1 MGGQTSLRPFEYIAP
16 ATAAEA
22 VKLLGENSGHAR
34 ALAGGTDLIVDLKH
48 DPGSIDLLVDVS
60 RIPEFR
66 GIEETDDG
74 LRIGS
79 MTTFGEIMAHPVCL
93 EMMPAVVDAA
103 HTVGAVQT
111 RNLGTVGGNLVTCV
125 PSADSAP
132 SLMVLDARVT
142 VIGSDGAREMPIE
155 EFFVGPRKTVLEPDE
170 LLQSLLIPK
179 TSLGKPSHFLKHGLR
194 KGQAL
199 ALVNAAAALQL
210 DGDKIAEP
218 RLALGAVYPTPLRCT
233 EAEAFLDGKPATEEV
248 VSEAADIAVSEIKP
262 IDDFRSSAKY
272 RRHIVRVF
280 SKRVLTRSIEIARER

>member
-1 MGGQTSLRPFEYIAP
+1 MRPFEYIAP

-22 VKLLGENSGHAR
+22 VALLAENSEHACP
-34 ALAGGTDLIVDLKH
+34 LAGGTDLIVDLKH

-60 RIPEFR
+60 GIPEFR
-66 GIEETDDG
+66 GIEETDEG

-79 MTTFGEIMAHPVCL
+79 MVTFGEIMAHPVCQ

-132 SLMVLDARVT
+132 SLMVLDTRVT
-142 VIGSDGAREMPIE
+142 VIGTDGEREMPIE
-155 EFFVGPRKTVLEPDE
+155 EFFVGPRKTVLKPDE
-170 LLQSLLIPK
+170 LLQSLFIPK
-179 TSLGKPSHFLKHGLR
+179 ENLGKPSHFLKHGLR

-199 ALVNAAAALQL
+199 ALVNAAAALRL
-210 DGDKIAEP
+210 EGDTIVKP
-218 RLALGAVYPTPLRCT
+218 RLALGAVFPTPLRCVET
-233 EAEAFLDGKPATEEV
+233 EAFLDGKPATEEV
-248 VSEAADIAVSEIKP
+248 INEAADIAVSEARP

-272 RRHIVRVF
+272 RRHIIRVF
-280 SKRVLTRSIEIARER
+280 SKRVLTRSAEIAREN

>member
-22 VKLLGENSGHAR
+22 VKLLVENSDHAR